1 MKIII
6 IGLGNFGGAVATKLA
21 ALGHEVIGVD
31 SNIQKVE
38 NVKDKITY
46 SVMLDCTDIQAL
58 KTLPIH
64 ESDVVLVAIGED
76 FGASILTT
84 AILKK
89 MDVKRLV
96 SRAISPIHRTIL
108 EAIGVLEILSP
119 EDDSAERFVKKIDL
133 SNVLD
138 YLDVSEDYAIVEA
151 IIPNKYIGLSIRDI
165 DIRKKY
171 NINIMTI
178 KQDRETKSLTGGSYI
193 KTQVIGVVSP
203 DYIFEAND
211 VVLAFGNM
219 ADIKRWLHKN
229 KED

>member
-1 MKIII
+1 MKIIV
-6 IGLGNFGGAVATKLA
+6 IGLGNFGSAVATKLST
-21 ALGHEVIGVD
+21 LGHEVIGVD
-31 SNIQKVE
+31 SQMQRVE

-46 SVMLDCTDIQAL
+46 AMMLDCTDIQAL

-108 EAIGVLEILSP
+108 EAIGVIEILSP
-119 EDDSAERFVKKIDL
+119 EEESAERFVKKIDM

-138 YLDVSEDYAIVEA
+138 FLDVSEDYAIVEA
-151 IIPNKYIGLSIRDI
+151 VIPSKYIGLSIRDI

-171 NINIMTI
+171 NVNIMTI
-178 KQDRETKSLTGGSYI
+178 KRDREKKGMMGKQYI
-193 KTQVIGVVSP
+193 QSEVIGVVSP

-211 VVLAFGNM
+211 VVLIFGNM
-219 ADIKRWLHKN
+219 SDIKRWLHKN
-229 KED
+229 NE

>member
-1 MKIII
+1 MKIIV
-6 IGLGNFGGAVATKLA
+6 IGLGNFGSAVATKLST
-21 ALGHEVIGVD
+21 LGHEVIGVD
-31 SNIQKVE
+31 SQMQRVE

-46 SVMLDCTDIQAL
+46 ATMLDCTDIQAL

-108 EAIGVLEILSP
+108 EAIGVIEILSP
-119 EDDSAERFVKKIDL
+119 EEESAERFVKKIDM

-138 YLDVSEDYAIVEA
+138 FLDVSEDYAIVEA
-151 IIPNKYIGLSIRDI
+151 VIPSKYIGLSIRDI

-171 NINIMTI
+171 NVNIMTI
-178 KQDRETKSLTGGSYI
+178 KRDREKKGMMGKQYI
-193 KTQVIGVVSP
+193 QSEVIGVVSP

-211 VVLAFGNM
+211 VVLIFGNM
-219 ADIKRWLHKN
+219 SDIKRWLHKN
-229 KED
+229 NE

>member
-1 MKIII
+1 MKIIV
-6 IGLGNFGGAVATKLA
+6 IGLGNFGSAVATKLST
-21 ALGHEVIGVD
+21 LGHEVIGVD
-31 SNIQKVE
+31 SQMQRVE

-46 SVMLDCTDIQAL
+46 AIMLDCTDIQAL

-108 EAIGVLEILSP
+108 EAIGVIEILSP
-119 EDDSAERFVKKIDL
+119 EEESAERFVKKIDM

-138 YLDVSEDYAIVEA
+138 FLDVSEDYAIVEA
-151 IIPNKYIGLSIRDI
+151 VIPSKYIGLSIRDI

-171 NINIMTI
+171 NVNIMTI
-178 KQDRETKSLTGGSYI
+178 KRDREKKGMMGKQYI
-193 KTQVIGVVSP
+193 QSEVIGVVSP
-203 DYIFEAND
+203 DYVFEAND
-211 VVLAFGNM
+211 VVLIFGNM
-219 ADIKRWLHKN
+219 SDIKRWLHKN
-229 KED
+229 NE